1 MLVFALPIL
10 LVFLFV
16 LERLLY
22 GRLWKR
28 GLESD
33 VRFSSTIVRSGEGV
47 EISEKCVNNSFL
59 PLTSLSLE
67 WNLERQFSPF
77 TVDGKPF
84 SSSTLFSLPGRRMV
98 EHRKEIG
105 SLKRGI
111 YTISG
116 CRITTTDLFSL
127 DEHSLTFSSNT
138 SLHVLPQRR
147 EGFSSSYA
155 YRGFLGTV
163 ESTRMSAD
171 DPFAV
176 KAIRPYVTTDSMKT
190 INWKASAKTG
200 KLKVNQYDWTT
211 EESVQILLDLSGGSE
226 EERERL
232 IEYVSTFSSLLLSRG
247 VNVSLRG
254 NGRSAGNGKFIKVEK
269 GSGRGHSLT
278 LDLALSEIKISGSDG
293 LPRPEIRDDRALPVL
308 FSVSLGDMERED
320 FLLSSEGRIF
330 LLKGKG
336 GKDVFILE
344 GDNE

>member
-16 LERLLY
+16 LERILY

-47 EISEKCVNNSFL
+47 EISEKCVNNSLL

-138 SLHVLPQRR
+138 SC
-147 EGFSSSYA
+147 A
-155 YRGFLGTV
+155 
-163 ESTRMSAD
+163 
-171 DPFAV
+171 
-176 KAIRPYVTTDSMKT
+176 
-190 INWKASAKTG
+190 
-200 KLKVNQYDWTT
+200 
-211 EESVQILLDLSGGSE
+211 
-226 EERERL
+226 
-232 IEYVSTFSSLLLSRG
+232 
-247 VNVSLRG
+247 
-254 NGRSAGNGKFIKVEK
+254 
-269 GSGRGHSLT
+269 
-278 LDLALSEIKISGSDG
+278 
-293 LPRPEIRDDRALPVL
+293 
-308 FSVSLGDMERED
+308 
-320 FLLSSEGRIF
+320 SSEA
-330 LLKGKG
+330 
-336 GKDVFILE
+336 
-344 GDNE
+344 